1 MKKGFSFKSLFIKE
15 QDEQVVTE
23 SSNDSQN
30 AVHSSTHPIV
40 TPIGGVQSISSGP
53 GTVDPK
59 FIEIIGNKLDS
70 LNIEGEDYLELK
82 EALDSLLKI
91 AGMNENTAFIS
102 AFATLQ
108 TKGLTLDKVL
118 TSIDYYME
126 ELGKEKELFKQAQS
140 IKYDETVASIDT
152 EISSLNTQSEEDNS
166 EILRLQEKIQVTNST
181 VSEKTTEMNN
191 NKVSLEQ
198 EQSNFDATLSHFITV
213 MNTDKEKVNKYLNTP
228 EQA

>member
-23 SSNDSQN
+23 SSNNSQN
-30 AVHSSTHPIV
+30 TVHSSTHPIV

-108 TKGLTLDKVL
+108 TIGLTLDKVL